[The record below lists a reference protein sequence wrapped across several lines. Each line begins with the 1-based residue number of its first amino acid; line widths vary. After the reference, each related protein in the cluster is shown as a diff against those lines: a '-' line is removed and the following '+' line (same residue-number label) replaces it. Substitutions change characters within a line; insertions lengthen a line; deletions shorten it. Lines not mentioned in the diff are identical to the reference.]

1 VEEDTIAAISTPL
14 GEGGIGIVRLSGKEA
29 FPIAKK
35 IFKGKGKEMES
46 RKLLYG
52 HIIDPGNNRVIDE
65 VLVSFMPAPY
75 TYTREDVVEI
85 NCHGGIIPLKKIL
98 ELCLEQGA
106 RLAERGEFTLRA
118 FLKGRIDLSQAEGVI
133 DLIRAKTDEG
143 RELALTQ
150 VEGKLSQKIKEIKD
164 KILDLLAFLEV
175 NLDYPEED
183 VEEVTGEKAKEGIE
197 LIIKEIDEI
206 LEGAEEGKI
215 YREGIKTAIIGK
227 PNVGKSSLLN
237 ALLREQRAIVTEV
250 PGTTRDLLEE
260 AINVKGVPLNIID
273 TAGIRKTEDMVE
285 KLGVERTERILKE
298 SHLIIFILDAK
309 TGIEKEDWRILETL
323 QEKNFIVFIN
333 KTDLVPPREADRM
346 KEELG
351 DTPVIKASIKYGE
364 GLKELEE
371 MILEMVFQG
380 KIISPESVLVS
391 NSRHKA
397 SLEKGKKYLEEALK
411 ALEENLPLD
420 LVTIDLKGSWEA
432 LGEIT
437 GETIDEG
444 ILNKIFS
451 QFCIGK

>member
-1 VEEDTIAAISTPL
+1 MEEDTIAAISTPL
-14 GEGGIGIVRLSGKEA
+14 GEGGIGIVRLSGKDA
-29 FPIAKK
+29 FSLARK
-35 IFKGKGKEMES
+35 IFKGKGNKIEY

-52 HIIDPGNNRVIDE
+52 HIIDPQDKRVIDE

-85 NCHGGIIPLKKIL
+85 NCHGGIVPLKRIL
-98 ELCLEQGA
+98 EICLEQGA

-143 RELALTQ
+143 RELALSQ
-150 VEGKLSQKIKEIKD
+150 VEGKLSQKIKEIKE
-164 KILDLLAFLEV
+164 KILDILAFVEV

-183 VEEVTGEKAKEGIE
+183 VEEITGERVKEEVKTIIE
-197 LIIKEIDEI
+197 EIEEI

-260 AINVKGVPLNIID
+260 AVNIKGVPLNIID
-273 TAGIRKTEDMVE
+273 TAGIRKTEDLVE
-285 KLGVERTERILKE
+285 KLGVERTEKILKE
-298 SHLIIFILDAK
+298 SHLIIFILDAH
-309 TGIEKEDWRILETL
+309 TSLEKEDKNILKIL
-323 QEKNFIVFIN
+323 QNKKFLVFIN
-333 KTDLVPPREADRM
+333 KIDLVTSREVD
-346 KEELG
+346 KIVEELG
-351 DTPVIKASIKYGE
+351 DLPVIKASVKYGE
-364 GLKELEE
+364 GLKELEK
-371 MILEMVFQG
+371 MILDLVFEG
-380 KIISPESVLVS
+380 KIVSPQSVMVS
-391 NSRHKA
+391 NTRHKA
-397 SLEKGKKYLEEALK
+397 SLEKGKKSLEEALQ
-411 ALEENLPLD
+411 ALEEGLPLD
-420 LVTIDLKGSWEA
+420 LVAIDLKGSWEA

>member
-1 VEEDTIAAISTPL
+1 MEEDTIAAISTPL

-183 VEEVTGEKAKEGIE
+183 VEEVTGEKVKEGIE
-197 LIIKEIDEI
+197 FIIKEIDEI

-250 PGTTRDLLEE
+250 PGTTRDQLEE

-285 KLGVERTERILKE
+285 KLGVERTERILEE

-333 KTDLVPPREADRM
+333 KTDLVLPQEADRM

-391 NSRHKA
+391 NSRHKT